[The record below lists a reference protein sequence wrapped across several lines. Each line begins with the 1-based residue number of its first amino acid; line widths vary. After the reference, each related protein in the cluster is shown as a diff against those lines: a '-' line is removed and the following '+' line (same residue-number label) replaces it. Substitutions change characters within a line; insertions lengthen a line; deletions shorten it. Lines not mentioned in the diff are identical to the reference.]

1 MRIIFYFAIKDRA
14 SNEFSSECDLQKL
27 NGVDL
32 GDTYQ
37 NNKSFTVL
45 LKYVAMS
52 LQNNVIDV
60 LNKTKFF
67 SVMTDGSTTKKKML
81 NMKLL

>member
-67 SVMTDGSTTKKKML
+67 SVMTDGNTTKKKML